1 MSLFSGISTAK
12 SSNKSEFYNGGEL
25 YVIRLSGHEMRESE
39 NPQNVGVTFINA
51 RANVLETSDPWRPA
65 GTSVVEMFKLKP
77 AMNEKQNLSVNGPAL
92 SRLRA
97 HGEAV
102 YRGMLEQ
109 KRDSGDEAFADLTD
123 EQIQAEVYGMSSD
136 DNQFKTFMESL
147 TEANAGRDIVLGVS
161 TTAIKTKEGKDFT
174 QITYTTDVESIRA
187 LIAQRKAEAA

>member
-1 MSLFSGISTAK
+1 MSLFSGISNAE

-25 YVIRLSGHEMRESE
+25 YVVRLSGHEMRESK
-39 NPQNVGVTFINA
+39 NPKNPGVTFVYA
-51 RANVLETSDPWRPA
+51 RANVLETSDPSRPA

-77 AMNEKQNLSVNGPAL
+77 AMNEKQNLTVNGPAL

-102 YRGMLEQ
+102 YRAMLEQ
-109 KRDSGDEAFADLTD
+109 KRDSGDKDFADLTD
-123 EQIQAEVYGMSSD
+123 EQIQAEVDGMSAD
-136 DNQFKTFMESL
+136 DEQFDAFFQSL
-147 TEANAGRDIVLGVS
+147 TNANAGRDIVLGVS
-161 TTAIKTKEGKDFT
+161 TTAITLKDGGDFT